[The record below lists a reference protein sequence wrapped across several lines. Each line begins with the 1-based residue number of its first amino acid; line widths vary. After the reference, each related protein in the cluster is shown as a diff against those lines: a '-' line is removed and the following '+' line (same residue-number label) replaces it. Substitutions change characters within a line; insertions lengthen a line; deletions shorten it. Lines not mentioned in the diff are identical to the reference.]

1 MDMES
6 DMVDGDMDM
15 LNFGKTSTHYPS
27 SSRMGYVLKEGPGT
41 NALGRNLGW
50 Q

>member
-6 DMVDGDMDM
+6 EMIDGDMDM

-27 SSRMGYVLKEGPGT
+27 SSLLGFSQKDEPG
-41 NALGRNLGW
+41 AES
-50 Q
+50 

>member
-6 DMVDGDMDM
+6 DMVDGDMDI

-27 SSRMGYVLKEGPGT
+27 SSLLGFSQKDEPG
-41 NALGRNLGW
+41 AES
-50 Q
+50 